1 MILLIA
7 GFILTL
13 LGASMLIYL
22 AIGTI
27 QLRKVKKEQETVTV
41 TVPVSIPVSDQNSD
55 ISTKTVDVSVEFTD
69 FPDSILQTG
78 IKIGNAQDIGA
89 RNEQQDSFGISN
101 MEEDFVKNN
110 GILAIVADGMG
121 GMSNGSQYS
130 KLTVQTALQSFN
142 NENSEKDD
150 ETTLLRIL
158 KRVTDAVENSGL
170 EGGGSTL
177 VAVLIREKLLHF
189 ISVGDSRIYLMRN
202 GGLIQ
207 LNREHV
213 YGRELDDMVANGL
226 KDAEEAAAD
235 PQRAALTSFIGISS
249 EMKVDRNIRP
259 IPLYSGDKIVLMSD
273 GIYGFISEGEMKELL
288 LQEPMEAAEAIRNA
302 VVAKQNPQQDNL
314 TIVIL
319 EI

>member
-1 MILLIA
+1 MIILIA
-7 GFILTL
+7 GLFFAL
-13 LGASMLIYL
+13 LGISMLIYL
-22 AIGTI
+22 MIGTI
-27 QLRKVKKEQETVTV
+27 QLRKEKKKAAAAGGVKNDVYATAA
-41 TVPVSIPVSDQNSD
+41 TVPVD
-55 ISTKTVDVSVEFTD
+55 INFT
-69 FPDSILQTG
+69 PEPLLSAA

-101 MEEDFVKNN
+101 MQEESVQTR
-110 GILAIVADGMG
+110 GILALVADGMG
-121 GMSNGSQYS
+121 GMSNGFQYS

-142 NENSEKDD
+142 NEIPEKDD

-158 KRVTDAVENSGL
+158 KRITDAVERSGL

-177 VAVLIREKLLHF
+177 VGVLIREKQLHF

-213 YGRELDDMVANGL
+213 YGRELDDMAASGRI
-226 KDAEEAAAD
+226 DAAEAAAD
-235 PQRAALTSFIGISS
+235 PQRAALTSFIGITS

-259 IPLYSGDKIVLMSD
+259 ITLYSGDKIVLMSD
-273 GIYGFISEGEMKELL
+273 GVYGFISEDEIKELL
-288 LQEPMEAAEAIRNA
+288 LQEPMPAAEAIRNA
-302 VVAKQNPQQDNL
+302 VIAKQHPHQDNL
-314 TIVIL
+314 TVVIL

>member
-7 GFILTL
+7 GLIMSL
-13 LGASMLIYL
+13 LGAFMLIYL

-27 QLRKVKKEQETVTV
+27 RLRNEKGKQEKV
-41 TVPVSIPVSDQNSD
+41 TVPVPVSGLNSD
-55 ISTKTVDVSVEFTD
+55 NPDGTVTVSVEFNNTSD
-69 FPDSILQTG
+69 AILQTG

-101 MEEDFVKNN
+101 MQDEFVQSN

-142 NENSEKDD
+142 NEIPEKDD

-158 KRVTDAVENSGL
+158 KRVTDAIDNSGL

-288 LQEPMEAAEAIRNA
+288 LQEPMSAAEAIRNA

>member
-27 QLRKVKKEQETVTV
+27 QLRKEKKEQETVTV
-41 TVPVSIPVSDQNSD
+41 PVSVPVSDQNSD

>member
-27 QLRKVKKEQETVTV
+27 QLRKEKKEQETVTV
-41 TVPVSIPVSDQNSD
+41 PVSVPVSDQNSD

-101 MEEDFVKNN
+101 MEEDFVQNN

-259 IPLYSGDKIVLMSD
+259 ITLYSGDKIVLMSD
-273 GIYGFISEGEMKELL
+273 GIYGFISEGEIKELL
-288 LQEPMEAAEAIRNA
+288 LQEPMPAAEAIRKA
-302 VVAKQNPQQDNL
+302 VIAKKSPYQDNL

>member
-1 MILLIA
+1 
-7 GFILTL
+7 
-13 LGASMLIYL
+13 MLIYL

>member
-7 GFILTL
+7 GLIMSL
-13 LGASMLIYL
+13 LGAFMLIYL

-27 QLRKVKKEQETVTV
+27 QLRKEKKEQEKV
-41 TVPVSIPVSDQNSD
+41 TVPVSVSDPNSD
-55 ISTKTVDVSVEFTD
+55 ISTQTVDVSVEFND
-69 FPDSILQTG
+69 FSDSILQTG

-101 MEEDFVKNN
+101 MQEDFVQTN

-142 NENSEKDD
+142 NEISEKDD

-158 KRVTDAVENSGL
+158 KRVTDAVGSSGL

-273 GIYGFISEGEMKELL
+273 GIYGFISEVEMKELL